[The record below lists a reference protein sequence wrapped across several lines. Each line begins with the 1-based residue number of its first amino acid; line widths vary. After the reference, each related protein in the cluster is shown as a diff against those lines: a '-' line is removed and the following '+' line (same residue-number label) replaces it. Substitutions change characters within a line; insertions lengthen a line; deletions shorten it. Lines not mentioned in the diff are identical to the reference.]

1 MMDGGA
7 RGGGGERARRCGGA
21 WAQGRASKGGGGGR
35 AGGRAQGWR
44 KGFSERAGMAGWGGA
59 SVKERAPGGGSAT
72 ALPTA

>member
-7 RGGGGERARRCGGA
+7 RGGG
-21 WAQGRASKGGGGGR
+21 RASAKVRGSVGAGESEQRGGGR

>member
-1 MMDGGA
+1 VGAGESERRGGVGG
-7 RGGGGERARRCGGA
+7 GGGGERT
-21 WAQGRASKGGGGGR
+21 
-35 AGGRAQGWR
+35 GGRAQGWR